1 MNRTSFL
8 IDGFNLYHSC
18 RDIQAQHNIRVKWL
32 NLYSFCSSILPDI
45 SSILPDIG
53 KTATLQ
59 DIFYFSAFA
68 HHLKDPNIII
78 RHESYIKCLKQTGV
92 VDEMSRFKSKEI
104 TCPICNAQFERYE
117 EKETDVAIASK
128 MFELLKKEKSDI
140 IVLVSGD
147 TDLCPAIR
155 TCKSLF
161 PNKDFVIAFPFG
173 RKNMELATLAPS
185 IKLKKERYISN
196 QFPEIIT
203 FSSEC
208 LSIPK
213 PFDW

>member
-1 MNRTSFL
+1 MSRTSFL

-18 RDIQAQHNIRVKWL
+18 RDIQEQHNIRVKWL

-45 SSILPDIG
+45 SSVLPGIG
-53 KTATLQ
+53 RTATLQ

-68 HHLKDPNIII
+68 HHLNAPGVII
-78 RHESYIKCLKQTGV
+78 RHEAYIKCLKQTGV
-92 VDEMSRFKSKEI
+92 SDEMSRFKPKEI

-128 MFELLKKEKSDI
+128 MFELLKKQACDI

-147 TDLCPAIR
+147 TDLCPVVR
-155 TCKSLF
+155 TCMSLF
-161 PNKDFVIAFPFG
+161 PDKHIVIAFPYG
-173 RKNMELATLAPS
+173 RRNSELASLAPS
-185 IKLKKERYISN
+185 FRLKKERYVSN
-196 QFPEIIT
+196 QFPEIVT
-203 FSSEC
+203 FSSEW

>member
-1 MNRTSFL
+1 MRRTSFL

-18 RDIQAQHNIRVKWL
+18 RDIQEKHNVHIKWL
-32 NLYSFCSSILPDI
+32 NLYSFCSSIVPDI

-53 KTATLQ
+53 KTAILQ
-59 DIFYFSAFA
+59 NIFYFSAFA

-92 VDEMSRFKSKEI
+92 VDEMSRFKPKEI
-104 TCPICNAQFERYE
+104 TCPICNTQFERHE

-128 MFELLKKEKSDI
+128 MFELLTKEECDI

-147 TDLCPAIR
+147 TDLCPAVR
-155 TCKSLF
+155 TCMSLF
-161 PNKDFVIAFPFG
+161 PDKHIVIAFPYG
-173 RKNMELATLAPS
+173 RRNDELASLTPS
-185 IKLKKERYISN
+185 IRLKKERYIKN
-196 QFPEIIT
+196 QFPDIVT
-203 FSSEC
+203 FPDDC